1 MGEIHGMAHR
11 LGIRTNATMRYGHIE
26 TLAERVDHLLLLR
39 AHQDESGGFLT
50 FIPLAYQVGNTKLA
64 PRQTPPTD
72 DLRTISA
79 SRLLLDTFP
88 HVEAY
93 WVMIGEETA
102 SISLNFGADDLDG
115 TIGEERIAH
124 AAKAASP
131 LGLARERMVR
141 LIRDAGKVPVERNAL
156 YEVVK
161 VYDR

>member
-1 MGEIHGMAHR
+1 M
-11 LGIRTNATMRYGHIE
+11 
-26 TLAERVDHLLLLR
+26 
-39 AHQDESGGFLT
+39 
-50 FIPLAYQVGNTKLA
+50 
-64 PRQTPPTD
+64 D
-72 DLRTISA
+72 DLKTIGA
-79 SRLLLDTFP
+79 ARLLLDNFP
-88 HVEAY
+88 HIKAY

-141 LIRDAGKVPVERNAL
+141 MIRDAGKVPVERNAL

-161 VYDR
+161 VYDS